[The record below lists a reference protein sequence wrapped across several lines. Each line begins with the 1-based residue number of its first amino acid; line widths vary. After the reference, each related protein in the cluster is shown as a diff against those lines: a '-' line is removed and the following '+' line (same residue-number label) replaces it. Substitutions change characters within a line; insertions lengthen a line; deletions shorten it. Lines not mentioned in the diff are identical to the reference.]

1 MNKIVAENTTND
13 SEEILYSNFLA
24 KVTKTKYAEDICS
37 GKLYMNKLSYFR
49 KLELAGVGDD
59 REGFL
64 CEGTSGYIM
73 FNGEIIGECS
83 NLMAFLDFPIFC
95 TMAVSFTKT
104 GYNRGKFVVSKK
116 LLEEFMHDENEHY
129 VLMIINGEE
138 FRKRV
143 RDALAKARLNGFW
156 GYVEYTNS
164 KKLPSNDK
172 MYQIAFR
179 KRTDYS
185 YQQEWRFVIDTHV
198 DDHFEFDIGDI
209 SDISWIIP
217 IEDSNKE
224 ITIEV
229 KMNENDEG
237 QRN

>member
-1 MNKIVAENTTND
+1 
-13 SEEILYSNFLA
+13 
-24 KVTKTKYAEDICS
+24 
-37 GKLYMNKLSYFR
+37 
-49 KLELAGVGDD
+49 
-59 REGFL
+59 
-64 CEGTSGYIM
+64 
-73 FNGEIIGECS
+73 
-83 NLMAFLDFPIFC
+83 
-95 TMAVSFTKT
+95 
-104 GYNRGKFVVSKK
+104 
-116 LLEEFMHDENEHY
+116 
-129 VLMIINGEE
+129 
-138 FRKRV
+138 
-143 RDALAKARLNGFW
+143 
-156 GYVEYTNS
+156 
-164 KKLPSNDK
+164 